1 MIDKDTVKLSIIIPC
16 YNEKNTIAEII
27 DQILQLNKIKK
38 QIIVVDDKSNDGSE
52 QIIKKYE
59 SKKKIEAIYH
69 DFNQGKGAS
78 IISAK
83 RLINGTNEISVTDS
97 TTTFGT
103 NLVLPNNVNIG
114 SVGKSDA
121 ITISTAGIAKMIKQ
135 LADDKLKV
143 KLALSLH
150 AANDEKRNKIES
162 EIILIAFD
170 LNKSSDLFKSDP
182 ERYQVILNTQ
192 RFIRDIDQLHLID
205 GDGNLIRSAGN
216 SVYKKIE
223 NRAMQMVINDDRPL
237 KIINTFENK
246 SAAVVRLSNYENTYL
261 YVLKYIDKNISN
273 YLIKSEEAV
282 NFYYTVENQNLGIRI
297 SFAIIYITLVTLLLF
312 LSITIAIR
320 FSSRFFISINNLITA
335 SEKIGKGNLDTKVPD
350 LKADIE
356 MERLNKNFNSMIDR
370 LKNQQEKLLTNERH
384 EAWENV
390 ARKLAHE
397 IKNPLTPIQ
406 LTIDNL
412 KTKYLPNIEN
422 EKQEKYLNN
431 LKTILKQIKQIEN
444 LVNEFSDFAR
454 MPKPLFK
461 PNNLNVVIKENINLV
476 NKFDSS
482 VKIRLVNHLSKD
494 VIIKFDNEQ
503 FNRLFFNLIKNS
515 VESIQE
521 KAEKDSKTDKNID
534 IEIRQRRD
542 YININIVDTGTG
554 FKNKKTKDIIK
565 PYFTTKE
572 KGTGLGLSIVDKI
585 ISDHEGSI
593 KFLNHKN
600 GAKIQ
605 IIIPYKK

>member
-1 MIDKDTVKLSIIIPC
+1 MFALLKRNLF
-16 YNEKNTIAEII
+16 
-27 DQILQLNKIKK
+27 
-38 QIIVVDDKSNDGSE
+38 IIVIFILTISLGFLTFLTFINKSFIKLNEDNLEILLISNIVLVLLFFVLIFIDIKNSIKNNINVRGSVANRKYIVSFALFTLIPSLLIAVFSLFIFSFALDKYFD
-52 QIIKKYE
+52 
-59 SKKKIEAIYH
+59 KKI
-69 DFNQGKGAS
+69 
-78 IISAK
+78 
-83 RLINGTNEISVTDS
+83 
-97 TTTFGT
+97 TTA
-103 NLVLPNNVNIG
+103 VNN
-114 SVGKSDA
+114 SYE
-121 ITISTAGIAKMIKQ
+121 IAKNY
-135 LADDKLKV
+135 V
-143 KLALSLH
+143 
-150 AANDEKRNKIES
+150 DEKRNKIES
-162 EIILIAFD
+162 EIVLIAFD
-170 LNKSSDLFKSDP
+170 LNKYSDLYKSNPD
-182 ERYQVILNTQ
+182 RFQLILNTQ
-192 RFIRDIDQLHLID
+192 RYLRDIDQLHLID
-205 GDGNLIRSAGN
+205 IEGNLIQSATD
-216 SVYKKIE
+216 SQYKKIE
-223 NRAMQMVINDDRPL
+223 DRAMEMVKNDDRPL

-246 SAAVVRLSNYENTYL
+246 SAAVVRLSSFDNTFL
-261 YVLKYIDKNISN
+261 YVLKYFDKNISN

-282 NFYYTVENQNLGIRI
+282 NFYYTVENQNFGIRI
-297 SFAIIYITLVTLLLF
+297 SFAIIYVTLVTLLLF

-335 SEKIGKGNLDTKVPD
+335 SENIGKGNLDTKVPD

-422 EKQEKYLNN
+422 QRQEKYLNN

-461 PNNLNVVIKENINLV
+461 PNNLNNVINENINLV

-482 VKIRLVNHLSKD
+482 VKIRLVNHLSKE
-494 VIIKFDNEQ
+494 VIFNFDNEQ

-515 VESIQE
+515 LESIQE
-521 KAEKDSKTDKNID
+521 KVKKDSKTLKNID

-542 YININIVDTGTG
+542 YINVNIVDTGTG

>member
-1 MIDKDTVKLSIIIPC
+1 MFALLKRNLF
-16 YNEKNTIAEII
+16 
-27 DQILQLNKIKK
+27 
-38 QIIVVDDKSNDGSE
+38 IIVIFILTISLAFLTFLTFINKSFIRLNDENLEILLISNIFLVLIFFILIFVDIKNSIKNNINVRGSVANRKYIVSFALFTLIPSLLISIFSLFIFSFALDKYFD
-52 QIIKKYE
+52 
-59 SKKKIEAIYH
+59 KKI
-69 DFNQGKGAS
+69 
-78 IISAK
+78 
-83 RLINGTNEISVTDS
+83 
-97 TTTFGT
+97 TTA
-103 NLVLPNNVNIG
+103 VNN
-114 SVGKSDA
+114 SYE
-121 ITISTAGIAKMIKQ
+121 IAKNY
-135 LADDKLKV
+135 L
-143 KLALSLH
+143 
-150 AANDEKRNKIES
+150 DEKRNKIES
-162 EIILIAFD
+162 EIVLIAFD
-170 LNKSSDLFKSDP
+170 LNKYSDLYNSNP
-182 ERYQVILNTQ
+182 ERFQLILNTQ
-192 RFIRDIDQLHLID
+192 RYLRDIDQLHLID
-205 GDGNLIRSAGN
+205 GGGRLIQSAVN
-216 SVYKKIE
+216 SVYKQIE
-223 NRAMQMVINDDRPL
+223 DRAMQMVKNDDRPL

-246 SAAVVRLSNYENTYL
+246 SAALVRLSNFDNTFL
-261 YVLKYIDKNISN
+261 YVVKFIDKNISN

-297 SFAIIYITLVTLLLF
+297 SFAIIYVTLVTLLLF

-335 SEKIGKGNLDTKVPD
+335 SENIGKGNLDTKVPD
-350 LKADIE
+350 LRADIE
-356 MERLNKNFNSMIDR
+356 MERLNKNFNSMIER

-412 KTKYLPNIEN
+412 KTKYLPSVEN

-461 PNNLNVVIKENINLV
+461 QNNLNLVIKDNINLV

-482 VKIRLVNHLSKD
+482 IKIRLVNHLSKD
-494 VIIKFDNEQ
+494 IILKFDNEQ

-515 VESIQE
+515 LESIQE
-521 KAEKDSKTDKNID
+521 KTEKDSKIVKNID

-542 YININIVDTGTG
+542 YINVNILDTGTG

-585 ISDHEGSI
+585 ISDHGGSI

-605 IIIPYKK
+605 ILIPYKK

>member
-1 MIDKDTVKLSIIIPC
+1 MFALLKRNLFIIIIFVLTISLAFLTFLTFIDKSFIKLNEENLEILLISNILFVLIFFVLIFIDIKNSIKNNINVRGSVANRKYIVSFALFTLIPSLL
-16 YNEKNTIAEII
+16 IAVFSLFIFSFA
-27 DQILQLNKIKK
+27 L
-38 QIIVVDDKSNDGSE
+38 DKYFD
-52 QIIKKYE
+52 
-59 SKKKIEAIYH
+59 KKI
-69 DFNQGKGAS
+69 
-78 IISAK
+78 
-83 RLINGTNEISVTDS
+83 TNAV
-97 TTTFGT
+97 
-103 NLVLPNNVNIG
+103 NN
-114 SVGKSDA
+114 SYE
-121 ITISTAGIAKMIKQ
+121 IAKNY
-135 LADDKLKV
+135 V
-143 KLALSLH
+143 
-150 AANDEKRNKIES
+150 DEKRNKIES
-162 EIILIAFD
+162 EIVLIAFD
-170 LNKSSDLFKSDP
+170 LNKYSDLFKSNPD
-182 ERYQVILNTQ
+182 RFQLILNTQ
-192 RFIRDIDQLHLID
+192 RYLRDIDQLHLIND
-205 GDGNLIRSAGN
+205 KGELIKSAAASN
-216 SVYKKIE
+216 YKKIE
-223 NRAMQMVINDDRPL
+223 DRAMEMVKNDDRPL

-246 SAAVVRLSNYENTYL
+246 SAAVIKLSNFDNTFL
-261 YVLKYIDKNISN
+261 YVLKYFDKNISN
-273 YLIKSEEAV
+273 YLIESEEAV

-335 SEKIGKGNLDTKVPD
+335 SESIGKGNLDTKVPD

-356 MERLNKNFNSMIDR
+356 MERLNKNFNSMIER

-422 EKQEKYLNN
+422 KNQEKYLNN
-431 LKTILKQIKQIEN
+431 LKTIVKQIKQIEN

-454 MPKPLFK
+454 MPKPLFQQ
-461 PNNLNVVIKENINLV
+461 NNLNSVIKENINLV

-482 VKIRLVNHLSKD
+482 ISIRLLNHLSKD
-494 VIIKFDNEQ
+494 VVLKFDNEQ

-521 KAEKDSKTDKNID
+521 KVQKDSKTSKNID

-554 FKNKKTKDIIK
+554 FNDKKTKDIIK

-593 KFLNHKN
+593 KFLNHKK

-605 IIIPYKK
+605 IIIPYKI